1 MSPCEQD
8 GVTWSVF
15 VALFACFPAGE
26 SQPLQWFQPRLQE
39 CGKEQEEEV
48 MAGLEEPSAG
58 CGVRHAPVLLHSSR
72 TSGHEG

>member
-1 MSPCEQD
+1 MVSP
-8 GVTWSVF
+8 GLSLR
-15 VALFACFPAGE
+15 LFLHVLPFGE

-48 MAGLEEPSAG
+48 TAGLEEPSAG
-58 CGVRHAPVLLHSSR
+58 CGVRHAPVLLHGSR